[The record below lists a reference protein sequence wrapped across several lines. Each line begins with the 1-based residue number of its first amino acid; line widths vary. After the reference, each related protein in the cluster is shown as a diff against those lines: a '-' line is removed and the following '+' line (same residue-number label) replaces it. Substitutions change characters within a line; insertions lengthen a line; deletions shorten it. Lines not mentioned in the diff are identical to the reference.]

1 MENKAD
7 TQFLAFI
14 KEMLHPVRSNVFIE
28 VYARGEATAGEL
40 AAALQDIPQATLYR
54 HLGAMVD
61 QGILKIVAQRK
72 KRALHE
78 NVYAIGV
85 DFNANLSEMLEQNR
99 GDVYAAMF
107 YQYMMVFFKEFQAY
121 ATRPGIDIA
130 NDGSGFTMS
139 PVCVTTEELMQLLG
153 QIGALL
159 EPLRANTLAPGTGRH
174 MHTIGLIIT
183 PPQET
188 E

>member
-1 MENKAD
+1 MENIND
-7 TQFLAFI
+7 RRFQSFL
-14 KEMLHPVRSNVFIE
+14 KEMLHPVRSKVFIE
-28 VYARGEATAGEL
+28 VYTRNETTAGEL
-40 AAALQDIPQATLYR
+40 AHALHDIPQATLYR

-61 QGILKIVAQRK
+61 QGTLKIVSQRK
-72 KRALHE
+72 KRALYE

-85 DFNANLSEMLEQNR
+85 DFNADLKKLLEQNR
-99 GDVYAAMF
+99 GDVYASMF

-121 ATRPGIDIA
+121 ASRPGIEIA
-130 NDGSGFTMS
+130 NDGSGFSMS
-139 PVCVTTEELMQLLG
+139 PVCVTTEELMQLLE

-159 EPLRANTLAPGTGRH
+159 EPLRGNALTPGTGRQ